1 MMRPAK
7 TRTLLLAAI
16 ALGCFA
22 AALAAMRAE
31 RLALRADLL
40 RQARMLAQSISPS
53 HVAKL
58 SGDVSDLPAPE
69 YLRIKSRLAAF
80 RNSRPGVRF
89 AYLMGRRTSGDLFFF
104 VDNEPPDSP
113 DYSPPG
119 DPYPEADDEHHA
131 PFRRGSDGVVGPFS
145 DRWGCFVS
153 ALVPVFDSAHAVHG
167 LALPSDALAM
177 VSNAEEFH
185 RRHGRDRLVEE
196 ISRPGG
202 LFHRG
207 DLYAFAYDLDMTF
220 LAHPVRPE
228 LVGQN
233 LLDQKD
239 WEGGTFF
246 RREIRNIALTS
257 GSGWVDYEYCNPAN
271 GQIEPKTTYVRRIGD
286 VIVCSGTYRG
296 HGRVLAVLGID
307 VEASDWN
314 ARIYSA
320 ALPSVF
326 LALVLAALA
335 FAAPALL
342 AFRSNRPAP
351 RPFLLRRLE
360 SILALAGG
368 ISISIFLAWS
378 LHLIESRDVAQTF
391 AQIAAGRTESVA
403 QTIGERCESNLESLA
418 GFLENNPDPDAAAF
432 ERFVA
437 HSSDN
442 AVVQAWG
449 WVPGIPADRLSSFVD
464 SVRAQN
470 DLFRDYFVWEENDRG
485 ERIPAAPR
493 PVHYPVLR
501 IAPPTPGNLRTLG
514 FDFVSEP
521 SRRAAVE
528 DALSSRRASC
538 SDPVPFAQ
546 EGGAKGIRLCRPVF
560 VRADDP
566 SPAGMA
572 VVSIKLDATLLGAEP
587 DDAVLLGISIL
598 RDSSPPELL
607 AADWNGASAE
617 PHSPLSL
624 LRPVAIGGKLFGVVA
639 RPGPA
644 FLRLHPPR
652 AGIYA
657 LLLGLLASASGALV
671 VSFLSRRHA
680 DLESLVAERTASLQA
695 QQDALRRSEERT
707 RSIVE
712 LLPDALFQTDADGV
726 YLDVFAASENMLF
739 LPRAQL
745 LGRKIEDVLPPAKAA
760 PIMEAVRESIRSRS
774 LQTVEYDLDVPAG
787 QIHFEARIVPS
798 GARNALVL
806 ARDVTER
813 KRIESALR
821 ESEELFKSLVSD
833 IPGVFFR
840 CKFDPRW
847 TMLYVSPEIKTF
859 SGYEPEDFID
869 NRRHAFES
877 IIHRQDSANVFQVVR
892 DAIAENRPWAVD
904 YRIIHRDGSV
914 RWVHETG
921 RAVVFAQGSSR
932 YMYLDGFILDVTE
945 RRRMQEEISRN
956 RAFLETLVDSLPI
969 PVYCVDDR
977 ERYILTNR
985 AFEDFFGSHKE
996 ELAGKTAF
1004 DCYLWN
1010 EAQLHHQKDVELF
1023 ASKSRQTFES
1033 QLTDARGGTHDV
1045 VFHKA
1050 AILASDGS
1058 PSGIVG
1064 AIQDFTERRRM
1075 EAERVELQSR
1085 LMQTGKL
1092 EAIGQLAA
1100 GVAHEINTPIQF
1112 VGDNLSFLRDSFSGI
1127 ADLVAAVAALPDDA
1141 SPDVFP
1147 PLLADLRRILQRIDA
1162 PFLLEEIPRA
1172 LSDSA
1177 EGIQRVRRIV
1187 ASMRNFSHP
1196 DSAEKTLAN
1205 LNAAVESTVSICRG
1219 EWQRVADLRLDLD
1232 PSLPDVPCFPGA
1244 VNQVILNLLVNAA
1257 HAIRDSRAGAQ
1268 ATAKGTI
1275 VVRTRLQ
1282 NDCAVVRVEDD
1293 GHGIPESIRPR
1304 LFEPFFTTKPV
1315 GMGTG
1320 QGLFMARNV
1329 VVKDHGGEIS
1339 FETQEG
1345 KGTAF
1350 VFSLP
1355 LRPPGPS

>member
-1 MMRPAK
+1 
-7 TRTLLLAAI
+7 
-16 ALGCFA
+16 
-22 AALAAMRAE
+22 
-31 RLALRADLL
+31 
-40 RQARMLAQSISPS
+40 MLAQSVPPS
-53 HVAKL
+53 HVARL
-58 SGDVSDLPAPE
+58 SGNLSDLPSTV
-69 YLRIKSRLAAF
+69 YLRLKSQLAAF

-89 AYLMGRRTSGDLFFF
+89 AYLMGRRSSGDLFFF

-119 DPYPEADDEHHA
+119 DPYPEANNDHLDV
-131 PFRRGSDGVVGPFS
+131 FRRGADNVVGPVS
-145 DRWGCFVS
+145 DRWGRFVS
-153 ALVPVFDSAHAVHG
+153 ALVPIFDSAHAVHG

-177 VSNAEEFH
+177 VSAAEEFH
-185 RRHGRDRLVEE
+185 RLHGRDRLVVE
-196 ISRPGG
+196 IARPDGI
-202 LFHRG
+202 FHRG
-207 DLYAFAYDLDMTF
+207 DLYAFAYDLDMNF
-220 LAHPVRPE
+220 LAHPVRPD

-239 WEGGTFF
+239 WDGGTFF
-246 RREIRNIALTS
+246 HRKIREIALSS
-257 GSGWVDYEYCNPAN
+257 GSGWVDYEYFNPAN
-271 GQIEPKTTYVRRIGD
+271 GQIEPKTTFVRRIGD
-286 VIVCSGTYRG
+286 LIVCSGTYRG

-314 ARIYSA
+314 FLVLSA
-320 ALPSVF
+320 AFPSLL
-326 LALVLAALA
+326 LALVLSSLV

-342 AFRSNRPAP
+342 AHRKSRPP
-351 RPFLLRRLE
+351 PHPFLLRRLE
-360 SILALAGG
+360 SFLALAGG
-368 ISISIFLAWS
+368 LSVSFFLAWT
-378 LHLIESRDVAQTF
+378 LHALERRDLAQTF

-403 QTIGERCESNLESLA
+403 QTIGERCEANLESLA
-418 GFLENNPDPDAAAF
+418 GFLENNPNPAAAAF
-432 ERFVA
+432 ERFVS

-442 AVVQAWG
+442 AVVQACG
-449 WVPGIPADRLSSFVD
+449 WLPRVPAELLPSFVD
-464 SVRAQN
+464 SVRTQ
-470 DLFRDYFVWEENDRG
+470 DVSLRDFSVWQENDRG
-485 ERIPAAPR
+485 ERIPAATR
-493 PVHYPVLR
+493 PIHFPVLR

-521 SRRAAVE
+521 SRLAAVE
-528 DALSSRRASC
+528 EALASRMASC

-546 EGGAKGIRLCRPVF
+546 EGGAKGIRLLRPVF
-560 VRADDP
+560 VRNED
-566 SPAGMA
+566 SLPAGMA
-572 VVSIKLDATLLGAEP
+572 AVSIKLDATLLGAEP
-587 DDAVLLGISIL
+587 DDAVLLGISL
-598 RDSSPPELL
+598 LSDSAPPELL
-607 AADWNGASAE
+607 AADWKGVSTPPPSN
-617 PHSPLSL
+617 LSL
-624 LRPVAIGGKLFGVVA
+624 VRPVAIGGKLFGVEA

-652 AGIYA
+652 AGLYS

-671 VSFLSRRHA
+671 VSFLSRRNA
-680 DLESLVAERTASLQA
+680 DLEILVAERTASLQA

-712 LLPDALFQTDADGV
+712 LLPDAVFQTDPDGT
-726 YLDVFAASENMLF
+726 YLDVFAATDDMLF

-745 LGRKIEDVLPPAKAA
+745 LGRKIGDVLPPAQAA
-760 PIMEAVRESIRSRS
+760 PIMDAIRESIRSRC
-774 LQTVEYDLDVPAG
+774 LQTIEYDLSVPAG
-787 QIHFEARIVPS
+787 QIHFEARIVPF
-798 GARNALVL
+798 GARNALIL

-833 IPGVFFR
+833 VPGVFFR

-847 TMLYVSPEIKTF
+847 TMLFVSPEIETYT
-859 SGYEPEDFID
+859 GYAADDFID

-877 IIHRQDSANVFQVVR
+877 IIHRQDSANVFAVVR
-892 DAIAENRPWAVD
+892 DAIAANRPWAVD
-904 YRIIHRDGSV
+904 YRIVHRDGSV

-932 YMYLDGFILDVTE
+932 YMYLDGLILDVTE

-977 ERYILTNR
+977 ERYVLTNR

-1075 EAERVELQSR
+1075 EAERVEMQSR

-1112 VGDNLSFLRDSFSGI
+1112 VGDNLSFLRDSFAGI
-1127 ADLVAAVAALPDDA
+1127 ADLLAAVAALPADPS
-1141 SPDVFP
+1141 SPP
-1147 PLLADLRRILQRIDA
+1147 HALARLLADLSLRAERIDA

-1196 DSAEKTLAN
+1196 DSSEKTLAN
-1205 LNAAVESTVSICRG
+1205 LNAAVESTAAICRG
-1219 EWQRVADLRLDLD
+1219 EWQRVADLRIDLD
-1232 PSLPDVPCFPGA
+1232 PSLPEVPCFPGA

-1257 HAIRDSRAGAQ
+1257 HAIRDSKGNLPGAP
-1268 ATAKGTI
+1268 KGSI

-1282 NDCAVVRVEDD
+1282 GDRALIRVEDD
-1293 GHGIPESIRPR
+1293 GPGIPERIRPR

-1339 FETQEG
+1339 FETEEG

-1350 VFSLP
+1350 VVSLP
-1355 LRPPGPS
+1355 LHPPART